1 MAVPFVDLHFQHAP
15 ISKELQEAFARVL
28 EDGRYILGPDVE
40 RFEAAY
46 AKYHG
51 SPNAVGV
58 ANGLE
63 ALGLTLRAMGIGP
76 GDEVITTSHTF
87 IASVL
92 GIVQS
97 GATPVLVD
105 CIEPTLAMDPEQVE
119 RAITPKTKAIVA
131 VHLYGRIIDMEPY
144 LDIASR
150 HGLRLIEDAA
160 QAHGAVLRGKRAGT
174 FAEAA
179 CFSFYPSKNLGALG
193 DAGAVIT
200 RDDEVARRVRLFR
213 NYGSIEKYRHEVV
226 GGNSR
231 LDTLQA
237 AILNVKLPYLDEWNR
252 QRQEAAHYYQR
263 ALTGWMNVPALPR
276 PEGHGLDHVYHLF
289 IVRVKERERVQ
300 IALAQKG
307 IQTGIHY
314 PAPVHRQEAYRELG
328 LPPLSLPICERVSE
342 ETLSLPMFVGI
353 TRQQQDAVIQALR
366 EAM

>member
-1 MAVPFVDLHFQHAP
+1 LNVPFVDLQFQHAP
-15 ISKELQEAFARVL
+15 IAEQLREEFTRVL

-40 RFEAAY
+40 RFEKAFAT
-46 AKYHG
+46 YHG
-51 SPNAVGV
+51 IPHAVGV

-105 CIEPTLAMDPEQVE
+105 CVEPTLAMDPEQVE

-131 VHLYGRIIDMEPY
+131 VHLYGRVIDMEPI
-144 LDIASR
+144 LSIASR
-150 HGLRLIEDAA
+150 HGLRVIEDAA
-160 QAHGAVLRGKRAGT
+160 QAHGALLRGKRAGT
-174 FAEAA
+174 FADAA

-193 DAGAVIT
+193 DAGAMIT
-200 RDDEVARRVRLFR
+200 RDEEVDRYVRLYR
-213 NYGSIEKYRHEVV
+213 NYGAIEKYRHEVA

-252 QRQEAAHYYQR
+252 QRQDAAHYYHK
-263 ALTGWMNVPALPR
+263 AFEGWLNVPALPR
-276 PEGHGLDHVYHLF
+276 PNGQGLDHVYHLF
-289 IVRVKERERVQ
+289 VVRVKQRERVQ
-300 IALAQKG
+300 AALAKEG

-314 PAPVHRQEAYRELG
+314 PAPVHRQEAYRKLG
-328 LPPLSLPICERVSE
+328 LPPRSLPICEQVAE

-353 TRQQQDAVIQALR
+353 TRQQQDAVIDALR
-366 EAM
+366 RAL